1 MANDI
6 SKEDSVNVVVGRDM
20 RKFVILFI
28 CVVTLLES
36 GNAVAFTKQK
46 INVGWE
52 FRQENLGE
60 WMPAKVP
67 GVVQTDLL
75 ENKKIKD
82 PYYADNYKS
91 IQWVDKLNWEYRTVF
106 DAPEAA
112 AKVHARLVFEGL
124 DCYATVTLNGK
135 RILITDNM
143 FRTWT
148 ADVKNIIKPKGNVLH
163 VSFESPSQ
171 RGLKQLSDFGLRLHG
186 YNEHGMDGGIGDN
199 EIRFFQRKPGYQYG
213 WDLTPRIITVGIW
226 RPVILESWD
235 EGRVENLYAYTKSL
249 ERNYTK
255 AEIGTKITANVDN
268 VGSYTVSVNFGG
280 KKVKESVKEL
290 KAGENVIEENFVV
303 KNPKLWW
310 PNGAGTPHLYD
321 VSVIIAKDGKEV
333 ASSVTRMGI
342 RTTAIKRV
350 DDADGRG
357 TSFGIEVNYKP
368 IFCKGASYVPCEVLL
383 GRENPKIFEWV
394 VKGMAEVNMKMVR
407 IWGGGIY
414 ECDHFYDLCDEY
426 GLMVWHDFMFA
437 CGMYPDTKEFYDNVE
452 AEVKQNMVRLRN
464 HPSIMLW
471 CGNNEVEGPWN
482 PYGSTWEASKWQH
495 YYNKEEIARLT
506 KGMEDLFYEK
516 LDRCVKETY
525 SDNMPYWPSSPL
537 PGYKIGV
544 ESPFT
549 QGDHH
554 YWKVWHAQHPVDN
567 FNTYVGRFM
576 SEYGVIGFPELASM
590 RNYTP
595 EKDLWLHSTTMDVHN
610 GSWKG
615 NEVVMKYVRN
625 HFKEPESFEKK
636 VYVSQVMQGEAM
648 VIAMEAH
655 RRNMPWCQG
664 SLIWQVNDC
673 WPCNSWAGID
683 FYGYWKAIHY
693 NMRQACAPVLVA
705 PYIHGDTLDVFVVSD
720 LYRNLKGV
728 LELTLMDFSG
738 KRLHSVRENVSLS
751 SMTSKKVVTTS
762 VKKLLNGADK
772 AATMLVC
779 KFKSPAVQVSN
790 ILYFD
795 LVKNLHLPRPDIHF
809 TVQGFDG
816 EDAIIRVSTD
826 NLAKSI
832 MVKYKGE
839 AGFFSDNFFDLLP
852 GQSRDIKVKAK
863 GTSEEIIRELT
874 YITMDQM

>member
-1 MANDI
+1 MKKYTALFTCI
-6 SKEDSVNVVVGRDM
+6 
-20 RKFVILFI
+20 ILFLGI
-28 CVVTLLES
+28 SNT
-36 GNAVAFTKQK
+36 NALNKQK
-46 INVGWE
+46 IDTGWE
-52 FRQENLGE
+52 FRQENLDN

-82 PYYADNYKS
+82 PFYADNYLS
-91 IQWVDKLNWEYRTVF
+91 VQWVDKVNWEYRTVF
-106 DAPEAA
+106 DAPDAA
-112 AKVHARLVFEGL
+112 ARTNARLVFEGL

-135 RILITDNM
+135 QILVTDNM

-148 ADVKNIIKPKGNVLH
+148 ANVKGIIKPTGNVLH
-163 VSFESPSQ
+163 VFFESPTK
-171 RGLKQLSDFGLRLHG
+171 RGLQQLSDFGLRLHG
-186 YNEHGMDGGIGDN
+186 YNEHGVRGGIGDN

-226 RPVILESWD
+226 RPVILESWN
-235 EGRVENLYAYTKSL
+235 EGRIGNLYAYTQSL
-249 ERNYTK
+249 DKNWAK
-255 AEIGTKITANVDN
+255 AEVGTKITADINEA
-268 VGSYTVSVNFGG
+268 GSYTVAINFGG
-280 KKVKESVKEL
+280 KKVKELKKEL
-290 KAGENVIEENFVV
+290 KSGENVIEENFIVN
-303 KNPKLWW
+303 KPELWW
-310 PNGAGTPHLYD
+310 PNGAGKPHLYD
-321 VSVIIAKDGKEV
+321 VLVTITRNGKEI
-333 ASSVTRMGI
+333 ASSATKMGI

-350 DDADGRG
+350 DDADGKG

-368 IFCKGASYVPCEVLL
+368 VFCKGSCYVPCEVLL
-383 GRENPKIFEWV
+383 GREDPGIFEHV
-394 VKGMAEVNMKMVR
+394 VKSAADVNMNMLRV
-407 IWGGGIY
+407 WGGGIY
-414 ECDHFYDLCDEY
+414 ESDHFYDLCDKY
-426 GLMVWHDFMFA
+426 GIMVWHDFMFA

-452 AEVKQNMVRLRN
+452 VEAKQNMIRLRN
-464 HPSIMLW
+464 HPSIVLW
-471 CGNNEVEGPWN
+471 CGNNEVEGAWN
-482 PYGSTWEASKWQH
+482 PYGSTWEESKWQH
-495 YYNKEEIARLT
+495 YYSKEEIARLT
-506 KGMEDLFYEK
+506 KGMEDLFYDQ

-554 YWKVWHAQHPVDN
+554 YWKVWHAQHPVEN
-567 FNTYVGRFM
+567 FNTNVGRFM

-590 RNYTP
+590 KNYTP
-595 EKDLWLHSTTMDVHN
+595 EKDLWLNSPTMETHN

-615 NEVVMKYVRN
+615 NDVVMKYVKN
-625 HFKEPESFEKK
+625 HFKVPSDFENK

-683 FYGYWKAIHY
+683 FYGYWKAMHY

-705 PYIHGDTLDVFVVSD
+705 PYIHEDMLDIFVVSD
-720 LYRNLKGV
+720 LYKNMKGT

-738 KRLHSVRENVSLS
+738 RKLKSEKTNVSVS
-751 SMTSKKVVTTS
+751 PMTSQKVLTAS
-762 VKKLLNGADK
+762 VDKFLNGADK
-772 AATMLVC
+772 ATTLLLC
-779 KFKSPAVQVSN
+779 EFKSSSGINASN

-795 LVKNLHLPRPDIHF
+795 LVKNLKLPKPTINF
-809 TVQGFDG
+809 TVKGFEGDN
-816 EDAIIRVSTD
+816 AIINVSTD
-826 NLAKSI
+826 ELAKSI

-839 AGFFSDNFFDLLP
+839 AGRFSDNFFDLLP
-852 GQSRDIKVKAK
+852 EQSRDIKVKAK
-863 GTSEEIIRELT
+863 GTSVEIVNDLT